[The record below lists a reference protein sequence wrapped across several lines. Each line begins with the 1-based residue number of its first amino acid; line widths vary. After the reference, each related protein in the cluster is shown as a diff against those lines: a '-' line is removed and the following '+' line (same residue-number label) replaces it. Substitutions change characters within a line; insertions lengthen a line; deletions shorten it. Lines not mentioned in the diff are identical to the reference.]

1 MPNPLDNFARALGGA
16 AFGNPR
22 LQALG
27 QLYGQRSAGQTLKNQ
42 QLQTE
47 ISEHDA
53 LMKGLANDPEMI
65 RSLQAGE
72 DYSSA
77 KFNLGKSTIA
87 ENAEKRLVEGL
98 ANLDPNLVNQVKAG
112 LSGTDIR
119 ALENIANDKSLN
131 LAKVG
136 EVDARTALDTQKHT
150 QRGTLSDLLAGEMMK
165 VPDGNGGFNQVP
177 ANILLPYLSGM
188 TGAGSSSLLQ
198 TQEKVNK
205 IKAQTEAEKRR
216 GEAFK
221 SLKEWRDSK
230 KQIANWKAEL
240 AKTKYGKHGL
250 KSKEFLAAVKDAI
263 KMFMGGKN
271 PFGTGHDPMSVE
283 YKGQIV
289 DARSLN
295 LKEITEVAENYVLG
309 LTGELPTEKTQP
321 QSQGDL
327 TNALGGE
334 SQVPQAVVEKL
345 SGIKGKRLEDLYQ
358 ETRNLPDGD
367 PLRDHVEKLY
377 LESSE

>member
-1 MPNPLDNFARALGGA
+1 
-16 AFGNPR
+16 
-22 LQALG
+22 
-27 QLYGQRSAGQTLKNQ
+27 
-42 QLQTE
+42 
-47 ISEHDA
+47 
-53 LMKGLANDPEMI
+53 
-65 RSLQAGE
+65 
-72 DYSSA
+72 
-77 KFNLGKSTIA
+77 
-87 ENAEKRLVEGL
+87 
-98 ANLDPNLVNQVKAG
+98 
-112 LSGTDIR
+112 GTDIR

-131 LAKVG
+131 TAKVG
-136 EVDARTALDTQKHT
+136 GENAKTNLDKQIYDFREALNKGIGEQMIPMLDGQG
-150 QRGTLSDLLAGEMMK
+150 GTID
-165 VPDGNGGFNQVP
+165 VP
-177 ANILLPYLSGM
+177 AQILLPFVSKA
-188 TGAGSSSLLQ
+188 TGAGLSSLVQ